1 MQRELTCIVCPRGCA
16 LCVELDGN
24 NKILKIE
31 GQSCKRGEVY
41 AQNECTNP
49 VRTLTTTVALEG
61 GGVLPVKT
69 DKPIPKALLF
79 ACMEEINRVTVK
91 LPVSLGDVIIENIL
105 GTDANVVAVKNE
117 QGRES

>member
-16 LCVELDGN
+16 LRVELDGD

-31 GQSCKRGEVY
+31 GHTCKRGEVY

-49 VRTLTTTVALEG
+49 VRTLTTTVALEN

-69 DKPIPKALLF
+69 DKPVPKAMLF
-79 ACMEEINRVTVK
+79 ACMEEINRVVAK
-91 LPVSLGDVIIENIL
+91 LPISIGDVIVENIL
-105 GTDANVVAVKNE
+105 GTGCNIICARNL
-117 QGRES
+117 